1 MNSNGF
7 YVCICNK
14 HNGSSNN
21 LPHYP
26 PDRHQ
31 CDNAVYW
38 RTGDFAQGLTYL
50 HCPLKKDWLI
60 LTPEYRMTTTVKP
73 NRV

>member
-1 MNSNGF
+1 MDSTCA
-7 YVCICNK
+7 YVINIMVVLTIFPIILQTDI
-14 HNGSSNN
+14 NVIM
-21 LPHYP
+21 L
-26 PDRHQ
+26 
-31 CDNAVYW
+31 YW